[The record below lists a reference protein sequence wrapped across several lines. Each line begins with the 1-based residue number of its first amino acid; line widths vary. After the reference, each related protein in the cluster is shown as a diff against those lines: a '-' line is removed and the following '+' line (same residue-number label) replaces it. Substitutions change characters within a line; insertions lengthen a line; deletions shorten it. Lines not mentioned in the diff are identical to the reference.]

1 MLIAEIYKFSIRLR
15 RDTLTLLGAAA
26 VGIALGGI
34 SLYFS
39 PRLVLGMIAGLSF
52 FFITFKK
59 PEIILLS
66 ILGMTSTILATES
79 IPSIPG
85 FSSVKVT
92 DLVLAFLLGLV
103 IVRALVNPDFKVV
116 HTPLDFP
123 LLAFYGLALA
133 STLLAVVSTSLEP
146 WRAYSEISI
155 LSYYLLFF
163 VVTNLLRN
171 SRQLISLIQ
180 GFLLLA
186 TAVAIAMIVQ
196 FFIGESST
204 ILSGR
209 VETLNTQGVSQVGIT
224 RILPPGQSLILVAF
238 ITQIS
243 VLPLNRFKASTILK
257 VLMCGI
263 VSIAL
268 ILTFSRSFWLG
279 TGLALLLLTILF
291 KGQDKQRF
299 IRLGITAIVL
309 ASALYIMATLNQER
323 QSADLVKAAIERL
336 STATNTNSILEDQS
350 FRWRYPE
357 YEHAFSQIIKHPLMG
372 IGFGVQYRPRDMRI
386 DSVGIF
392 DGRAYLHNG
401 HLWILT
407 KSGLLGYLSF
417 MWLSSLFIAR
427 GFTQWRRISNT
438 LMRGCV
444 LGFTLTYLS
453 ILIIAV
459 VTPIF
464 MQEFWTPAIGI
475 MMGTNEAIFH
485 FNSQNFPKRN
495 VIQINAG
502 KM

>member
-15 RDTLTLLGAAA
+15 RDTLALLGAVA
-26 VGIALGGI
+26 VGIVLGGI

-39 PRLVLGMIAGLSF
+39 PKLALGMIASLSL

-59 PEIILLS
+59 PEIILLGL
-66 ILGMTSTILATES
+66 LGITSTILATES

-85 FSSVKVT
+85 ISSVKVT

-123 LLAFYGLALA
+123 LLAFYGFALA

-171 SRQLISLIQ
+171 SRQLTSLIQ

-186 TAVAIAMIVQ
+186 TAVAITMIVQ

-224 RILPPGQSLILVAF
+224 RILPPGQSLILVAL
-238 ITQIS
+238 ITQAS
-243 VLPLNRFKASTILK
+243 MLSLSRFKVSTILT
-257 VLMCGI
+257 VMMCGI

-268 ILTFSRSFWLG
+268 ILTFLRSFWLG
-279 TGLALLLLTILF
+279 TGLALLFLAILLE
-291 KGQDKQRF
+291 GQARQRL
-299 IRLGITAIVL
+299 IGLGVTAIIVASTLYFL
-309 ASALYIMATLNQER
+309 AALNKEVQL
-323 QSADLVKAAIERL
+323 ADLVQAAIERL
-336 STATNTNSILEDQS
+336 NTATNSILEDQS
-350 FRWRYPE
+350 LRWRYPE

-372 IGFGVQYRPRDMRI
+372 IGFGAKYRLFDMRM
-386 DSVGIF
+386 DSTGIF

-417 MWLSSLFIAR
+417 MWLSTLFITR
-427 GFTQWRRISNT
+427 GLTRWRMISNAW
-438 LMRGCV
+438 LKGCV
-444 LGFTLTYLS
+444 LGFTLTYLA
-453 ILIIAV
+453 ILIIAI
-459 VTPIF
+459 VTPVF
-464 MQEFWTPAIGI
+464 MQGFWTPIIGI
-475 MMGTNEAIFH
+475 MMGTNEAIFQLT
-485 FNSQNFPKRN
+485 SQKLS
-495 VIQINAG
+495 QG
-502 KM
+502 KTLPT